1 MAEVTVTG
9 VSRYFGAQRAVDG
22 VTTRFADGGFYALL
36 GPSGSGKTTLL
47 RMVAGFEH
55 PDAGRISI
63 AGRPVEDVPVE
74 KRGIG
79 MVFQSYALFPNM
91 SVFDNVAFG
100 LAVRGA
106 ARARI
111 RSRVGEALEL
121 VRLAGFDRRRP
132 HQLSGGQK
140 QRVALARA
148 LVTRP
153 RVLLLDEPLSALDKA
168 LRVEMQVEL
177 KRIQRDVAITTLF
190 VTHDQEEALTLS
202 DRVGILNEGR
212 LIQEGPPHE
221 IYERPETAFAAR
233 FLGDANLLAGIAR
246 DGAIV
251 LADGAR
257 LWSGRPPGSDG
268 RPVTCAVRPEKIRIE
283 TVARAVDAA
292 LPASEIAAGGTAT
305 AAPEGTVGGCAAA
318 PPAPAAGRVN
328 VVSARVL
335 HHVFAGSSLSYLVDR
350 EGEPLKVFVQNRT
363 GEVIP
368 EGTAVRLTW
377 SPRDTVVVAP

>member
-9 VSRYFGAQRAVDG
+9 VTKSFGADKAVDE
-22 VTTRFADGGFYALL
+22 VTIHFADGGFYALL

-47 RMVAGFEH
+47 RMVAGFEF
-55 PDAGRISI
+55 PDAGRITI
-63 AGRPVEDVPVE
+63 AGEPVEDKPVE
-74 KRGIG
+74 QREIG
-79 MVFQSYALFPNM
+79 MVFQNYALFPNM

-100 LAVRGA
+100 LDVRGVD
-106 ARARI
+106 RAESRA
-111 RSRVGEALEL
+111 RVGEVLEL
-121 VRLAGFDRRRP
+121 VQLTGLDRRRP

-212 LIQEGPPHE
+212 LVQEGPPHE
-221 IYERPETAFAAR
+221 IYERPETAFTAR
-233 FLGDANLLAGIAR
+233 FLGDSNLFKGTAR
-246 DGAIV
+246 DGGIE
-251 LADGAR
+251 LADGTR
-257 LWSGRPPGSDG
+257 LASAQAPGADG
-268 RPVTCAVRPEKIRIE
+268 AAVTCAVRPEKILLE
-283 TVARAVDAA
+283 A
-292 LPASEIAAGGTAT
+292 LDPS
-305 AAPEGTVGGCAAA
+305 A
-318 PPAPAAGRVN
+318 PPPQGVN
-328 VVSARVL
+328 ALTARVL
-335 HHVFAGSSLSYLVDR
+335 RHIFAGSSLTYLLDW
-350 EGEPLKVFVQNRT
+350 GDQGLKVFVQNRT

-368 EGTAVRLTW
+368 EGAEVRLTW
-377 SPRDTVVVAP
+377 SPGDTVVVAP

>member
-1 MAEVTVTG
+1 
-9 VSRYFGAQRAVDG
+9 
-22 VTTRFADGGFYALL
+22 
-36 GPSGSGKTTLL
+36 
-47 RMVAGFEH
+47 
-55 PDAGRISI
+55 
-63 AGRPVEDVPVE
+63 
-74 KRGIG
+74 

-190 VTHDQEEALTLS
+190 VTHDQEE
-202 DRVGILNEGR
+202 R
-212 LIQEGPPHE
+212 
-221 IYERPETAFAAR
+221 
-233 FLGDANLLAGIAR
+233 
-246 DGAIV
+246 
-251 LADGAR
+251 
-257 LWSGRPPGSDG
+257 
-268 RPVTCAVRPEKIRIE
+268 
-283 TVARAVDAA
+283 
-292 LPASEIAAGGTAT
+292 
-305 AAPEGTVGGCAAA
+305 
-318 PPAPAAGRVN
+318 
-328 VVSARVL
+328 
-335 HHVFAGSSLSYLVDR
+335 
-350 EGEPLKVFVQNRT
+350 
-363 GEVIP
+363 
-368 EGTAVRLTW
+368 
-377 SPRDTVVVAP
+377 

>member
-1 MAEVTVTG
+1 MAEVTVSA
-9 VSRYFGAQRAVDG
+9 VSKSFGADKAVDD
-22 VTTRFADGGFYALL
+22 VTIRFADGGFYALL

-47 RMVAGFEH
+47 RMIAGFEH
-55 PDAGRISI
+55 PDAGRIAI
-63 AGRPVEDVPVE
+63 AGEPVEDLPVE
-74 KRGIG
+74 RREIG
-79 MVFQSYALFPNM
+79 MVFQNYALFPNM

-106 ARARI
+106 RRSETRA
-111 RSRVGEALEL
+111 RVGEALEL
-121 VRLAGFDRRRP
+121 VQLTGLDRRRP

-148 LVTRP
+148 LVTQP

-221 IYERPETAFAAR
+221 IYERPETAFTAR
-233 FLGDANLLAGIAR
+233 FLGDANLLAGTAR
-246 DGAIV
+246 DGRIELGDGTR
-251 LADGAR
+251 LATA
-257 LWSGRPPGSDG
+257 RPPGAEG
-268 RPVTCAVRPEKIRIE
+268 AAVTCAVRPEKILLEPAHTAPVPQGVNAIE
-283 TVARAVDAA
+283 
-292 LPASEIAAGGTAT
+292 
-305 AAPEGTVGGCAAA
+305 
-318 PPAPAAGRVN
+318 
-328 VVSARVL
+328 ARVMS
-335 HHVFAGSSLSYLVDR
+335 HVFAGSSLTYLVDWS
-350 EGEPLKVFVQNRT
+350 GGSLKVFVQNRS

-368 EGTAVRLTW
+368 QGAEVRLTW
-377 SPRDTVVVAP
+377 SPGDTVVVAS